1 MKILVTFAVE
11 QEFAPWRK
19 RNREWRACDG
29 VPDAFEMT
37 HSGARLCALLTGMGC
52 RKPWE
57 DAARGAWG
65 SDFDICISSG
75 LAGALDPGLR
85 CGEVVVADAVRGDAE
100 GTARKCDVQLRG
112 FAAECGAK
120 VVRHFLSSERVLVSK
135 REKAAARAFGEVVE
149 MESRRVLETMQTP
162 GWGARSVAIRAISDE
177 AEEDLPLDFNGMITS
192 SGDVDMAGIMASVA
206 RRPDRLP
213 GLMRFAGRSK
223 EAAERLAEFLDNYVK
238 MLASKSKSPVQT
250 AGAR

>member
-29 VPDAFEMT
+29 VSDAFEMMCN
-37 HSGARLCALLTGMGC
+37 GARVCAVLTGMSC
-52 RKPWE
+52 RKRWE
-57 DAARGAWG
+57 DAAQRAWG
-65 SDFDICISSG
+65 GDFDICISSG

-85 CGEVVVADAVRGDAE
+85 CGEIVVADAVRGDAE
-100 GTARKCDVQLRG
+100 GSVLTCDAQLREL
-112 FAAECGAK
+112 AAECGAK
-120 VVRHFLSSERVLVSK
+120 AVRRFLSSERVLVSK
-135 REKAAARAFGEVVE
+135 GEKAAAHRFGEVVE
-149 MESRRVLETMQTP
+149 MESRHVLETMQAP

-177 AEEDLPLDFNGMITS
+177 AEEDLPLDFNGMITA

-213 GLMRFAGRSK
+213 ALMRFAGRSK
-223 EAAERLAEFLDNYVK
+223 EAAGRLAEFLDNYVK
-238 MLASKSKSPVQT
+238 MLASKSKSPVQA
-250 AGAR
+250 AGVR